1 MGDLGQVERQPR
13 TAQRSAHHA
22 QKRASRVFSATP
34 CRSPKSLPCIAVIE
48 IGPSLHD
55 TVTGSSGTF
64 TCLRSLFAAPRRR
77 TPCPRDP
84 APARAGRKSPLLPSQ
99 ENPPQTPQVTATQLE
114 RREIP
119 SFSESREA
127 RIAEAAYWRA
137 ERRGFT
143 AGQEL
148 DDWLAAEK
156 EVDDDIATKRARLR
170 PGLKSAPSVLHGD
183 VRPSVADDSAA

>member
-1 MGDLGQVERQPR
+1 MPTPPR
-13 TAQRSAHHA
+13 T
-22 QKRASRVFSATP
+22 
-34 CRSPKSLPCIAVIE
+34 
-48 IGPSLHD
+48 GPSRGKKK
-55 TVTGSSGTF
+55 T
-64 TCLRSLFAAPRRR
+64 A
-77 TPCPRDP
+77 P
-84 APARAGRKSPLLPSQ
+84 APLKQQPPAEQQHA
-99 ENPPQTPQVTATQLE
+99 ENPRIEDGAEVTASNLE

-156 EVDDDIATKRARLR
+156 EVD
-170 PGLKSAPSVLHGD
+170 GD
-183 VRPSVADDSAA
+183 GAGRSPR

>member
-1 MGDLGQVERQPR
+1 MPTQPR
-13 TAQRSAHHA
+13 S
-22 QKRASRVFSATP
+22 
-34 CRSPKSLPCIAVIE
+34 
-48 IGPSLHD
+48 
-55 TVTGSSGTF
+55 GSS
-64 TCLRSLFAAPRRR
+64 R
-77 TPCPRDP
+77 TKKP
-84 APARAGRKSPLLPSQ
+84 APALAKEPAPNAGDA
-99 ENPPQTPQVTATQLE
+99 EITDTQLE

-156 EVDDDIATKRARLR
+156 EVDEDIAATRRTR
-170 PGLKSAPSVLHGD
+170 RDEG
-183 VRPSVADDSAA
+183 

>member
-1 MGDLGQVERQPR
+1 MPTQPR
-13 TAQRSAHHA
+13 T
-22 QKRASRVFSATP
+22 
-34 CRSPKSLPCIAVIE
+34 
-48 IGPSLHD
+48 
-55 TVTGSSGTF
+55 GSGRTKKP
-64 TCLRSLFAAPRRR
+64 AAPG
-77 TPCPRDP
+77 
-84 APARAGRKSPLLPSQ
+84 AQQPSTDGQ
-99 ENPPQTPQVTATQLE
+99 STDIGVTATQLE

-156 EVDDDIATKRARLR
+156 EVDEDD
-170 PGLKSAPSVLHGD
+170 
-183 VRPSVADDSAA
+183 AALQRRRDRE